1 MWYSKYEDEIMI
13 GTQVKQMNNCKITKD
28 SSGRYRLYNADGV
41 LIDEANNRYCLE
53 MKAKQMVDYSKLAYE
68 HKRMT
73 QNQGFDL
80 EY

>member
-1 MWYSKYEDEIMI
+1 
-13 GTQVKQMNNCKITKD
+13 
-28 SSGRYRLYNADGV
+28 
-41 LIDEANNRYCLE
+41 